1 MDFKMDE
8 IQKVKKGDMLWV
20 KLKNASYDYGYGEV
34 INFWFDEKINDN
46 IFEFH
51 CLVNGGLRMGL
62 SKNIIDKPTARM
74 ISKMHDEQAGIKS
87 VLKIKN

>member
-62 SKNIIDKPTARM
+62 SKNIIDNNLQCNPIKKK
-74 ISKMHDEQAGIKS
+74 INNGI
-87 VLKIKN
+87 LCN

>member
-20 KLKNASYDYGYGEV
+20 KLKNANYDYGYGEV

-51 CLVNGGLRMGL
+51 CLVNGGLRMGYE
-62 SKNIIDKPTARM
+62 KNIIKKPSARM
-74 ISKMHDEQAGIKS
+74 HSKLAEEQRGLAE
-87 VLKIKN
+87 VLKKAT